1 MMLAGNVH
9 LGQSPAF
16 GETMTSER
24 IQGINAAVVKSPDQH
39 YIKDC
44 ASLASKTTMESS
56 VSEHACAGLTTAE
69 CYRARFRGW
78 AQGDGS
84 TRGSS
89 REKYVAQMIMT
100 DPIVHQYPASRGS
113 SMRSVT
119 VLSGNWLDM
128 VRMTAKSRSD
138 LSSTSSL
145 RKCSS
150 TPSLGRRTMH
160 VIPDGPEKEELK
172 TGCQRAHYM
181 HHNRSSPN
189 LWRQLPKYAGK
200 LSGTMIMN
208 PEPCPRLRRSA
219 SSDRYQSQMF
229 GSHPREAITMPNQV
243 GSYGNPEQAPNG
255 RSYRS
260 LEQAPDGQPEGI
272 LHSWV
277 ASRYMHQHQYVTG
290 PFFDT
295 SAQQHTRSTPTND
308 QCAAVNGAHYAVGDK
323 MGQHGADVSRK
334 ESQRVY
340 RKPEPSKFEPPLR
353 VLQRD
358 TPAPRSTALE
368 TPNMQGSTLGNVIPE
383 NRRKIMRPHRPSAT
397 VDLSNTVHRVVSR
410 LSLDQ
415 RSSFGSRLNSKS
427 SSISIVQRAPWK
439 F

>member
-229 GSHPREAITMPNQV
+229 GSHPREAITMSNQV

-260 LEQAPDGQPEGI
+260 LEQAPDGQPE
-272 LHSWV
+272 
-277 ASRYMHQHQYVTG
+277 
-290 PFFDT
+290 
-295 SAQQHTRSTPTND
+295 
-308 QCAAVNGAHYAVGDK
+308 
-323 MGQHGADVSRK
+323 
-334 ESQRVY
+334 
-340 RKPEPSKFEPPLR
+340 EPRKFEPPLR